1 MNTLI
6 RLIVEIILQFIPIS
20 EHQIMKYTI
29 PIYELQLKLKNQT
42 KKHPF
47 VVSLVAQWKQI

>member
-1 MNTLI
+1 
-6 RLIVEIILQFIPIS
+6 
-20 EHQIMKYTI
+20 MKYTI